1 MNQDQEDL
9 EDEEDDVPEVV
20 VDPVPE
26 VIFDDFDLVADDSTL
41 ANDEEEINLNV
52 DQETGI
58 DSVIDDDESIVFS
71 FDDEEP

>member
-20 VDPVPE
+20 VDPVPD
-26 VIFDDFDLVADDSTL
+26 VILDDFDSVADDSTL